1 MRMIHATGGVLPS
14 TVPEISAH
22 VKHLIPVK
30 EEKMNHQAR
39 NPIWISIVIFGLVV
53 TGCVQSQTAG
63 SGAKP
68 GQDASR
74 MENPVELV
82 GQLSSDIAQARMEQ
96 LNILSPNGFKKA
108 ESAFFSAQK
117 DLEKGNEITDIRKS
131 VMESRDHLQ
140 RAEEIA
146 TISRTTLTDAL
157 KAREMAR
164 SAGATKFEK
173 EYRQVENN
181 FLDLTRAI
189 ERDNLSYAQ
198 DNRSKVIERYRELEV
213 RAIKE
218 ETIGE
223 VRTLIARA
231 EALDARK
238 IAPLSYNQ
246 AVEQVNATD
255 AFISA
260 NPYAKEEMHTMAR
273 EALFKANRLVVITE
287 QSNRVKEMKPEEIVL
302 VMEKHLHTIS
312 AAIGAQDMRD
322 QGYPTQLDNIVGSV
336 NSLKSD
342 RSFMAEKNQALQA
355 EMERL
360 TADYQT
366 QIDALNVQVATL
378 EGKTREDQMAKERM
392 AREQMAVEQR
402 LAAERKFNQLFVT
415 VRNYFETEEA
425 EVYKQENQ
433 LVIRLKAMRFPVGKS
448 IIMPEN
454 YALLS
459 KVQKAIRT
467 FDEPRVIAE
476 GHTDTT
482 GSDEVNML
490 LSQQRAEAV
499 REYMIA
505 NQTLTPDSISA
516 VGYGSERPLASNATS
531 AGRAINRRIDILI
544 IPETKPI

>member
-1 MRMIHATGGVLPS
+1 MNDHGRISLWAAVLIVGV
-14 TVPEISAH
+14 A
-22 VKHLIPVK
+22 
-30 EEKMNHQAR
+30 M
-39 NPIWISIVIFGLVV
+39 
-53 TGCVQSQTAG
+53 TGCVQSRTAG
-63 SGAKP
+63 SSAAAGLDKAV
-68 GQDASR
+68 

-82 GQLSSDIAQARMEQ
+82 NQLSSDISEARMAQ
-96 LNILSPNGFKKA
+96 LNVLAPDRFKKA

-117 DLEKGNEITDIRKS
+117 DLEKGNEIADIRKA
-131 VMESRDHLQ
+131 VMESRAHLQ
-140 RAEEIA
+140 QAEEIA
-146 TISRTTLTDAL
+146 KISRTTLTDTL

-164 SAGATKFEK
+164 SAGAAKFEN
-173 EYRQVENN
+173 EYRRVEND

-198 DNRSKVIERYRELEV
+198 NNRNKVIARYRELEV

-223 VRTLIARA
+223 VRALIARA
-231 EALDARK
+231 EAADARK
-238 IAPLSYNQ
+238 IAPLSYSQ
-246 AVEQVNATD
+246 AVDQVNATD

-260 NPYAKEEMHTMAR
+260 NPYAKEEMHAMAR
-273 EALFKANRLVVITE
+273 EALFQANRLVVITG
-287 QSNRVKEMKPEEIVL
+287 QSNRIKTMKPEEIVL
-302 VMEKHLHTIS
+302 LLEKHLHTIS
-312 AAIGAQDMRD
+312 AALGAQDMRD
-322 QGYPTQLDNIVGSV
+322 QEYQTQLDNIIGSV

-342 RSFMAEKNQALQA
+342 RTFMSEKNQALQA
-355 EMERL
+355 EMETL
-360 TADYQT
+360 KADYQA
-366 QIDALNVQVATL
+366 QIDALNVRVATL

-392 AREQMAVEQR
+392 ARERMAIEQR
-402 LAAERKFNQLFVT
+402 LAAERKFNQLYVA
-415 VRNYFETEEA
+415 VQDYFEKDEA

-433 LVIRLKAMRFPVGKS
+433 LVLRLKAMRFPVGKS

-467 FDEPRVIAE
+467 FDNPRVIVE

-482 GSDEVNML
+482 GSDEVNIL

-505 NQTLTPDSISA
+505 NQTLPPDSVSA

-544 IPETKPI
+544 IPEAKSI

>member
-1 MRMIHATGGVLPS
+1 MNDHGRISLWAAVFIVGV
-14 TVPEISAH
+14 A
-22 VKHLIPVK
+22 
-30 EEKMNHQAR
+30 M
-39 NPIWISIVIFGLVV
+39 
-53 TGCVQSQTAG
+53 TGCVQSRTAG
-63 SGAKP
+63 SSAAA
-68 GQDASR
+68 GQNKAV

-82 GQLSSDIAQARMEQ
+82 NHLSSDISEARMAQ
-96 LNILSPNGFKKA
+96 INVLAPDGFKKA

-117 DLEKGNEITDIRKS
+117 DLEKGNEIADIRKA
-131 VMESRDHLQ
+131 VMESRAHLRQ
-140 RAEEIA
+140 AEEIA
-146 TISRTTLTDAL
+146 KISRMALTDTL

-164 SAGATKFEK
+164 SAGATKFES
-173 EYRQVENN
+173 EYRRVEND

-189 ERDNLSYAQ
+189 EKDNLSYAQ
-198 DNRSKVIERYRELEV
+198 NNRTKVIERYRELEV

-218 ETIGE
+218 ATIGE
-223 VRTLIARA
+223 VRALIARA
-231 EALDARK
+231 EAVDARK
-238 IAPLSYNQ
+238 IAPLSYGQ
-246 AVEQVNATD
+246 AVEQLNATD

-260 NPYAKEEMHTMAR
+260 NPYAKEEMHAMAR
-273 EALFKANRLVVITE
+273 EALFKANRLVVVTE
-287 QSNRVKEMKPEEIVL
+287 QSNRIKTMKPEAIVL
-302 VMEKHLHTIS
+302 LMENHLHTIS
-312 AAIGAQDMRD
+312 AALGAQDMRD
-322 QGYPTQLDNIVGSV
+322 QEYQTQLDNIIGSV

-342 RSFMAEKNQALQA
+342 RTFMSEKNQALQA
-355 EMERL
+355 EMETL
-360 TADYQT
+360 KADYQA
-366 QIDALNVQVATL
+366 QIDALNVRVATL

-392 AREQMAVEQR
+392 ARERMAIEQR
-402 LAAERKFNQLFVT
+402 LAAERKFNQLYVT
-415 VRNYFETEEA
+415 VQDYFERDEA

-467 FDEPRVIAE
+467 FDDPRVIVE

-482 GSDEVNML
+482 GSDEVNIL

-505 NQTLTPDSISA
+505 NQTLPPDSVSA

-544 IPETKPI
+544 IPAAKPI

>member
-1 MRMIHATGGVLPS
+1 M
-14 TVPEISAH
+14 
-22 VKHLIPVK
+22 K
-30 EEKMNHQAR
+30 NWAR
-39 NPIWISIVIFGLVV
+39 RPIWISLVIVGLAL
-53 TGCVQSQTAG
+53 TGCVQSQMAG
-63 SGAKP
+63 SAATLDPNKAMM
-68 GQDASR
+68 D
-74 MENPVELV
+74 NPVEWV
-82 GQLSSDIAQARMEQ
+82 NQLSSDISEARMAQ
-96 LNILSPNGFKKA
+96 LNILSPDRFKKA

-117 DLEKGNEITDIRKS
+117 DLEKGNEIADIRKA
-131 VMESRDHLQ
+131 VMESRDYLQ
-140 RAEEIA
+140 QAEEIA
-146 TISRTTLTDAL
+146 TISRTTLTDTL

-164 SAGATKFEK
+164 SAGAAKFEN
-173 EYRQVENN
+173 EYRRVEND

-198 DNRSKVIERYRELEV
+198 NNRSKVLERYRELEV

-231 EALDARK
+231 EAADARK
-238 IAPLSYNQ
+238 IAPLSYGQ
-246 AVEQVNATD
+246 AVDQINATD

-260 NPYAKEEMHTMAR
+260 NPYAKEEMHAMAR
-273 EALFKANRLVVITE
+273 EALFKANRLVVVTE
-287 QSNRVKEMKPEEIVL
+287 QSNQIKTMEPEAIVL
-302 VMEKHLHTIS
+302 LMENHLHTIS
-312 AAIGAQDMRD
+312 AALGAQDMRD
-322 QGYPTQLDNIVGSV
+322 QAYQTQLDNIIGSV
-336 NSLKSD
+336 NSLNSD
-342 RSFMAEKNQALQA
+342 RLFMSEKNQALQA
-355 EMERL
+355 EMESIK
-360 TADYQT
+360 ADYQA
-366 QIDALNVQVATL
+366 QIDAFNVRVATL

-392 AREQMAVEQR
+392 AREHMAVEQR
-402 LAAERKFNQLFVT
+402 LAAERKFNQLYVA
-415 VRNYFETEEA
+415 VQSYFESDEA

-467 FDEPRVIAE
+467 FDDPRVIVE
-476 GHTDTT
+476 GHTDAT

-505 NQTLTPDSISA
+505 NQTLPPDSLSA
-516 VGYGSERPLASNATS
+516 VGYGSERPLASNATA

-544 IPETKPI
+544 IPEAKSI